1 MVLTSYDQRR
11 EQLLHIAASVFAAK
25 GYHCTTMRELARTT
39 GMSLAGMYH
48 YVDGKDELLYLIQQ
62 RSFSRVIAGAERAI
76 ASCTYPAERIERF
89 IFHHVT
95 FFARHMNEMK
105 VLSHEAGS
113 LSEERIEGINALKR
127 SYVDM
132 LVGLLRQLD
141 PPIEDVDPRVAAYA
155 LFGMMNWIYT
165 WYDPSGEVSPESLAT
180 QYTQLFL
187 NGIKSQVPHGGL

>member
-48 YVDGKDELLYLIQQ
+48 YVAGKDELLYLIQQ
-62 RSFSRVIAGAERAI
+62 RSFSGVIAGAERAI
-76 ASCTYPAERIERF
+76 ASGTYPAERIERF

-113 LSEERIEGINALKR
+113 LSEQRIEGINALKR
-127 SYVDM
+127 RYVDM

-141 PPIEDVDPRVAAYA
+141 PPIEDIDPRVAAYA

-180 QYTQLFL
+180 QYTWLFL

>member
-1 MVLTSYDQRR
+1 MEIPCV
-11 EQLLHIAASVFAAK
+11 
-25 GYHCTTMRELARTT
+25 
-39 GMSLAGMYH
+39 
-48 YVDGKDELLYLIQQ
+48 
-62 RSFSRVIAGAERAI
+62 
-76 ASCTYPAERIERF
+76 YPV
-89 IFHHVT
+89 HHSEECV
-95 FFARHMNEMK
+95 
-105 VLSHEAGS
+105 GS
-113 LSEERIEGINALKR
+113 LSEERIEGIKALKR

-141 PPIEDVDPRVAAYA
+141 PPIEHIDPRVAAYA